1 MLLLLCSMTAATV
14 PANSGAQET
23 VDSARIVRILFTN
36 NSNGKLT
43 DCNCPTD
50 PFGGLGERVA
60 LIREYKEAYPRFL
73 LLDSGGYLGL
83 TRATKK
89 SAAVFRLMESMGY
102 AAYGIGD
109 QELYYSLG
117 TFLGHYSRWKD
128 SILSATILDAAG
140 ELVFEPYRIFTESD
154 VRVAVIGLSSGETFR
169 FFPDDSRDFSVADPD
184 SVLGNLLPVIERES
198 DYIVVLSQ
206 MGRERDQVLAKRWPG
221 IDLII
226 GGHSQ
231 TLIEKAIVI
240 GDCRIVQAGKGG
252 GRVGEIVLRFGAEN
266 KPDSFSYKLLE
277 VGGRYSIPDDILST
291 FGNEMKST
299 N

>member
-1 MLLLLCSMTAATV
+1 MLLFSMTAATV
-14 PANSGAQET
+14 PANSGAEET
-23 VDSARIVRILFTN
+23 GDSARVVRILFTN

-43 DCNCPTD
+43 DCNCPSD

-60 LIREYKEAYPRFL
+60 LIREYKETYPRFL

-83 TRATKK
+83 TRSKDK
-89 SAAVFRLMESMGY
+89 SVAVFRLMETMGY

-117 TFLGHYSRWKD
+117 TFLGRYGRWKE
-128 SILSATILDAAG
+128 SILSATILDCKG
-140 ELVFEPYRIFTESD
+140 GLVFEPYRIFTESG
-154 VRVAVIGLSSGETFR
+154 VRVAVVGLSSGETFR
-169 FFPDDSRDFSVADPD
+169 FFPDDSRDFSVTDPD
-184 SVLGNLLPVIERES
+184 SVLGDLLPAIESES

-206 MGRERDQVLAKRWPG
+206 MGRERDQALAKRWPG

-252 GRVGEIVLRFGAEN
+252 GRVGEIVLKFGAGS
-266 KPDSFSYKLLE
+266 KPESFSYKLFE
-277 VGGRYSIPDDILST
+277 VGGRYTIPDDILSE
-291 FGNEMKST
+291 FGNAMKST